1 MINACIFNNDG
12 KLAGCITPSVIE
24 QFYIQFLDLLLVNH
38 GYTDIMGK
46 TFLISKNNNSAEFLN
61 CLKYILK
68 NNIYSLSPQVLQ
80 KISKSYHNLVRY
92 CCSKA
97 VYDEV
102 FDETITLLRKEGFQY
117 KGKDVQG
124 VQDNQ
129 CTFNYQNIVVGIKIC
144 KESDLYNVW
153 YKGEKLIQ
161 ASVYFKDKKFIINE
175 KNINQLI
182 LAIKA
187 CVEDCCIDQ
196 EQECYLNFDL
206 SQIVEEILNIANNL
220 IIG

>member
-1 MINACIFNNDG
+1 MINACIFNNEG
-12 KLAGCITPSVIE
+12 ELVGCITPSVIE
-24 QFYIQFLDLLLVNH
+24 QFYIQFVDLLLVNH
-38 GYTDIMGK
+38 GYADIMEK
-46 TFLISKNNNSAEFLN
+46 MFLISKNNNSAEFLN

-68 NNIYSLSPQVLQ
+68 NDINDLSYQTLQ

-102 FDETITLLRKEGFQY
+102 FQETITFLRKEGLQY
-117 KGKDVQG
+117 KGKDIQG
-124 VQDNQ
+124 VDDNQ
-129 CTFNYQNIVVGIKIC
+129 CTFNYKNVVIGIKIR
-144 KESDLYNVW
+144 KEHDLYNVW
-153 YKGEKLIQ
+153 YKGQKLIQ
-161 ASVYFKDKKFIINE
+161 ASVYFKNKKYIINE

-187 CVEDCCIDQ
+187 CVEDCCINQ

-206 SQIVEEILNIANNL
+206 SQIVEQILNVANDL
-220 IIG
+220 IRG